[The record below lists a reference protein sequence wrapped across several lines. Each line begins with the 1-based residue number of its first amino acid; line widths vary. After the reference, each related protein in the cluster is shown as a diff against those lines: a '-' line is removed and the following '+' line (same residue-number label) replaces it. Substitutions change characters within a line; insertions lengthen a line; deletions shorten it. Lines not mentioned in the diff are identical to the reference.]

1 MPRAIRGS
9 RQIEAKAGSVACLT
23 TVPAIARAAAEGI
36 ICVPAGALCGLAGPR
51 ALTMARMHL
60 PVPASASAPEREVT
74 GLIERVIADVPM
86 PRVEAVADPA
96 RMADEIAREAAR
108 NAALVSA
115 SLALPPGPLGMLTVL
130 PDLFIIWKIQR
141 QLVADIFA
149 LHGRTVEL
157 TRTHMLYCLFRHM
170 ASQVLRDVVV
180 RAGERA
186 IVRQLSSQALR
197 SMLGSLG
204 FTVTRRLAGTSASR
218 WVPLAGAAAVGA
230 YAYWDT
236 LQVARTARS
245 VLATTPRTHADDL
258 SPEPG
263 PTPDA

>member
-1 MPRAIRGS
+1 MARRDGSDCNGDRAGDNLPSGESPRR
-9 RQIEAKAGSVACLT
+9 
-23 TVPAIARAAAEGI
+23 P
-36 ICVPAGALCGLAGPR
+36 AGPR
-51 ALTMARMHL
+51 ALTMSRMHL
-60 PVPASASAPEREVT
+60 PVPASASAPEREVS

-86 PRVEAVADPA
+86 PRVTSAADP
-96 RMADEIAREAAR
+96 AR

-115 SLALPPGPLGMLTVL
+115 ALALPPGPIGVLTVL
-130 PDLFIIWKIQR
+130 PDLFVIWKIQR

-170 ASQVLRDVVV
+170 ASHVVRDVVV

-186 IVRQLSSQALR
+186 VVRQLSSQALK

-204 FTVTRRLAGTSASR
+204 LTVTRRLAGTSASR

-245 VLATTPRTHADDL
+245 VLATTSPIRTDDL
-258 SPEPG
+258 APETG
-263 PTPDA
+263 PTPGA